1 MIWAAH
7 LIGAFYIF
15 AGIIGLRA
23 MAMDRLLD
31 AALLA
36 MSPGKPP
43 DRNER
48 IKSLC
53 LTYGAA
59 LTLASGVALLILS
72 SLAPGLFVANLA
84 VQTFYLI
91 WAERAIPPEEAADR
105 LGRTRTI
112 NAALIYA
119 AATVFAVWAGPEYA
133 RSVFAIG
140 PLPSLA
146 VEFAIILF
154 ATGGAYF
161 YFIGRTRL
169 RLGGS
174 DDRGDDSHDESYD
187 DDTEFLDDL
196 SDRPKALRVMPE
208 RDCSPVWDDFT
219 GRNIALDELYLSGP
233 LRERIERW
241 RDAYAA
247 AQPAEDHPDR
257 GFKDEAALEAFFAEG
272 EAIVEELRKEWGGTV
287 VSNIRREW

>member
-1 MIWAAH
+1 
-7 LIGAFYIF
+7 
-15 AGIIGLRA
+15 

-31 AALLA
+31 AAISAITL
-36 MSPGKPP
+36 GKPP

-48 IKSLC
+48 IKSHC

-72 SLAPGLFVANLA
+72 PLAPCLFVANLA

-91 WAERAIPPEEAADR
+91 WAERTIPPEDATDR
-105 LGRTRTI
+105 IGRTRTI

-119 AATVFAVWAGPEYA
+119 AATVFAVWAWPEYA
-133 RSVFAIG
+133 RSLFAIG

-154 ATGGAYF
+154 VTGGAYF
-161 YFIGRTRL
+161 YFIGRSRL
-169 RLGGS
+169 RLGGDS
-174 DDRGDDSHDESYD
+174 DDDSNDESHDD
-187 DDTEFLDDL
+187 VTEYMDDL
-196 SDRPKALRVMPE
+196 SAPPKALRVMPE
-208 RDCSPVWDDFT
+208 IQCSPIWDDFT

-241 RDAYAA
+241 SDAYDA
-247 AQPAEDHPDR
+247 AQSAEEDPER
-257 GFKDEAALEAFFAEG
+257 GFKDEAASEAFVAEG

-287 VSNIRREW
+287 VSNVRRTW